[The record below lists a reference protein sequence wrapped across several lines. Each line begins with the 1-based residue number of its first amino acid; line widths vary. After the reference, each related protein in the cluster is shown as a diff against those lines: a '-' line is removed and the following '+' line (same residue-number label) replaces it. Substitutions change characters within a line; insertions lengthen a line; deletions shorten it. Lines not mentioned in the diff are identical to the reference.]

1 MEKAALLPM
10 PVATAGGEMKI
21 DGFSFCSVRIDG
33 TVYEDDVV
41 IDSGEVRK
49 RDKKPSRKFR
59 GGFGHTP
66 LSVEEDIPWNCSRL
80 VIGTGVDGKLP
91 VLPEVRR
98 EAEQRKVELLVVPTA
113 RAIEELQQARPGTTN
128 AVLHITC

>member
-1 MEKAALLPM
+1 
-10 PVATAGGEMKI
+10 MKI
-21 DGFSFCSVRIDG
+21 ENFSFGSIRIDG

-41 IDSGEVRK
+41 IDRGAVRK
-49 RDKKPSRKFR
+49 RDKRPSRKFR
-59 GGFGHTP
+59 GDYGHTP

-91 VLPEVRR
+91 VLPEVLH
-98 EAEQRKVELLVVPTA
+98 EAERRKIELVVVPTA
-113 RAIEELQQARPGTTN
+113 RAIEELQQGRSGTTN